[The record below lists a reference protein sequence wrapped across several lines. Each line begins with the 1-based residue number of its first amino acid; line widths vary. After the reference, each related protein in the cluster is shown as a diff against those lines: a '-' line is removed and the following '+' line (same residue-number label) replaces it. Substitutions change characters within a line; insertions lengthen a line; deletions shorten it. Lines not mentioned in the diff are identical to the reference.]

1 MCIRDRPRAAPL
13 RRSVPCVA
21 TLPDLEAFGAAFRGG
36 VGARAA
42 ADVGAVAR
50 ALAALRA
57 ARDALDG
64 AVSAGEA
71 AVRAEGPI
79 IAWDLDKRRA
89 YLAQHCGFRC
99 VCARCLLEEEQA
111 ARSSR

>member
-1 MCIRDRPRAAPL
+1 MRGSSSGHLLPEICIPRRRL
-13 RRSVPCVA
+13 RRGANAPSSAPERNPQNPGALVPGDGRLVA
-21 TLPDLEAFGAAFRGG
+21 K
-36 VGARAA
+36 
-42 ADVGAVAR
+42 
-50 ALAALRA
+50 ALANLEP
-57 ARDALDG
+57 
-64 AVSAGEA
+64 GEPLCICY
-71 AVRAEGPI
+71 GPADL